1 MVEPHDPERDL
12 DLAAAYLRPTVAERP
27 DIAAAVMARLR
38 RAERRRRVVILGSG
52 LVGVG
57 VAVAA
62 MAAVGLS
69 APALLGAFRPLE
81 MDPQAV
87 LVLGLAVIGAAVARR
102 ALWDA

>member
-1 MVEPHDPERDL
+1 MVDDSERDL

-27 DIAAAVMARLR
+27 EITEAVMARLGRSDRYR
-38 RAERRRRVVILGSG
+38 RMVLVGSG
-52 LVGVG
+52 LVGLG

-62 MAAVGLS
+62 MTAAGLFS
-69 APALLGAFRPLE
+69 AGVLRMPRLLE

-87 LVLGLAVIGAAVARR
+87 LTLGLGVIGLTLARR